1 MNKPATALYRL
12 PYTDSPI
19 LIAQLQGEPQ
29 ILTSLQELNG
39 RKGFVIAPFRLTSST
54 PAVLIRPDLIAKGW
68 NQIHEVLQCHP
79 ELKPGIISCG
89 NESVESSEPTL
100 KKAYEEAFGRFITP
114 LRQGQFRKL
123 VLSRSA
129 TYPLP
134 QDFSVMDA
142 FIRACKEYPRMM
154 ISLHSTPFTGTWM

>member
-100 KKAYEEAFGRFITP
+100 KKHTKKLSDASSLLCVRDNSVNLSFRA
-114 LRQGQFRKL
+114 LRLIRSLRIF
-123 VLSRSA
+123 LSWMLS
-129 TYPLP
+129 
-134 QDFSVMDA
+134 SVPA
-142 FIRACKEYPRMM
+142 RNIRA
-154 ISLHSTPFTGTWM
+154 